1 MVNNVSTLQVH
12 IFGSWINLFC
22 QARNKRQTLLHRK
35 WSHQYGVGSF
45 SCLLY
50 NVYYLYLFTYTGV
63 QHALHI
69 RWCSCSLTVGH
80 RMSRVEH
87 ELLSLPEDLNL
98 HPVFSGVRVALY
110 KVCRSLF
117 VLLVVFFSFGH
128 YIVCPLIYGFWLPL
142 WCLQIWIDLGDCYH
156 TSSKLRCQKAWAM
169 YVDCLLSNATFNNI
183 SVISWRSIL
192 LVEETRGPGENHHPV
207 ARHWQTLS
215 HNVVSST
222 PRHERGSN
230 SQL

>member
-1 MVNNVSTLQVH
+1 
-12 IFGSWINLFC
+12 
-22 QARNKRQTLLHRK
+22 
-35 WSHQYGVGSF
+35 
-45 SCLLY
+45 
-50 NVYYLYLFTYTGV
+50 
-63 QHALHI
+63 
-69 RWCSCSLTVGH
+69 
-80 RMSRVEH
+80 MSRVEQ

-98 HPVFSGVRVALY
+98 HPVLVG
-110 KVCRSLF
+110 F
-117 VLLVVFFSFGH
+117 VLLCILFVDRCFSFWFFFSFGH

-156 TSSKLRCQKAWAM
+156 TSSKLRCQKSWAM

-192 LVEETRGPGENHHPV
+192 LVVETREPGENHRLAESHP
-207 ARHWQTLS
+207 QTLS

-222 PRHERGSN
+222 PRHERDLN